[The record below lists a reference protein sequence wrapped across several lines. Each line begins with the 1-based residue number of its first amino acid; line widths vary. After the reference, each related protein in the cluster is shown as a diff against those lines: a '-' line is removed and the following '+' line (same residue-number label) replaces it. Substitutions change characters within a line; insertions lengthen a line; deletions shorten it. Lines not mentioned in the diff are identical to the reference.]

1 MQLAKGQNTPLYGTA
16 VELRL
21 SSESGTPALYVALLG
36 ADDRVATA
44 TDFRQHG
51 SPEPGPVSF
60 AESAVHLDLLAV
72 SNTVQRIVVLATV
85 GGTPLPALE
94 LTVTG
99 GATTATF
106 TMPSATAETATIVC
120 EVYRRSGQWKLRAV
134 GQGYK
139 TGLTG
144 AAADFGFDATLAP
157 PPAREM
163 PAATAPPP
171 PVIATPI
178 PPPHSAAA
186 PPSITATMSPN
197 PVDADVAQGR
207 PGYASAAPLSAVPMP
222 PSSTTPRTAP
232 TVAPPADAARPT
244 TKARRD
250 RSSRGLRAPEHLA
263 AAEVSAPGAAAPHV
277 SASASAAAPAA
288 KAGQTAAAPSSRTTP
303 TDLPAPPTPIEAA
316 FAPPADSA
324 TPSTKARRD
333 RGGRGLRAPASTAW
347 HGAASMR
354 ETSDAAEVPVLARR
368 TELAPVVDRVKA
380 EAAASIARLL
390 RTVVTNAA
398 SSMPSTSDGVQ
409 RIQHELGQ
417 DRELLWNAYETV
429 RGDVLHK
436 YRTQAFTNL
445 LPANW
450 YEREPAPRPGYSGSN
465 PEVTAEHWLVD
476 AAAATEAVRGAGI
489 RVTSNGRAQ
498 QRRELL
504 DTAATVLGRYDAAV
518 RDAEL
523 TAQHKT
529 AKLFADVF
537 AQFRRQMSVAITRMI
552 DQYVAVELGA
562 ITPCPGEATPVWQA
576 VADATAIAPSP
587 PTRMVFPLGLIRL
600 TQARIHT
607 ELTVPAP
614 PGGKHEHI
622 FTLPLEESTPP
633 IPVLLDLDD
642 TGGIVTDSTA
652 VVENLT
658 LDMLATLPAGRL
670 KIDVV
675 DPMKVGASMNFLYGV
690 GEAGEQIYG
699 QKVWGSHNVNELL
712 TELENHV
719 AFVTQKYLQGTHE
732 TLTAYNRAAGE
743 VAEPY
748 RLLLLF
754 DHPHAFTRDGRMY
767 DDESLKRLER
777 LATVGR
783 RAGVLIAATADS
795 VTTSLDSLATAFTG
809 RQDTGLVAR
818 LQLPTGVR
826 PAQYVT
832 RGELDWLLRPYPLPS
847 DQIRAEVL
855 AHIERSL
862 ATSGDTRVAPKRVHE
877 LAVQAMERGVAKG
890 TQAPEIIADPHDQAT
905 WWQSSV
911 DDRVVARFGRMGA
924 TDVAELR
931 LDSGALSSA
940 LVGGRTG
947 SGKSVLLHSII
958 LGIALQY
965 SPAEVEF
972 YLIDFKEGVE
982 FKPYAT
988 PGLPHAKV
996 VAIET
1001 NRDFGISVLES
1012 LDSEIARRAALFK
1025 NAGQGQMEIGR
1036 YRQSTGERL
1045 PRIVLIIDEFHML
1058 LEQDD
1063 ATATRGAGLLDR
1075 IIRQGRAF
1083 GVHTLLASQSVSG
1096 GGQKIRTALNQIP
1109 NRLVLASST
1118 QDSEQLLAE
1127 GNADAQLLSKPGEGI
1142 INDHAG
1148 QAEANN
1154 RFQCAYWPADLRATL
1169 IEQLC
1174 EQAEAHGFTG
1184 RPAVFE
1190 GDIAVAPQDYPL
1202 ETFTRSDRRTALVL
1216 PMGAPMSLDPPL
1228 AIRLGRE
1235 PGNNLLVVDPNAL
1248 TTLALQIAV
1257 LRAADIR
1264 VEYVDFAAIEQHSEA
1279 LFARLCTAGAV
1290 AYHRRK
1296 LGDVLDSLLSEL
1308 AERTELD
1315 EYHGP
1320 ARVLFLVG
1328 LHRARELNPDAFD
1341 EDGASAKL
1349 ARLLRHGPEVGLH
1362 VVGWADRYASLQRR
1376 LDPDGLRQFGFKVL
1390 GPASEDDSRVLI
1402 DSEVAANLTANQFAV
1417 DDYDNARTDI
1427 VRRFADPGPEWLD
1440 LLLRTERGHDG

>member
-1 MQLAKGQNTPLYGTA
+1 MQLAKGQNTPLHGTA
-16 VELRL
+16 VDLRL
-21 SSESGTPALYVALLG
+21 SSESGTPALYVAMLG
-36 ADDRVATA
+36 ADDRVATP
-44 TDFRQHG
+44 TDFRHHG
-51 SPEPGPVSF
+51 SPGPGPVSF

-72 SNTVQRIVVLATV
+72 SNTVQRMVVLATV
-85 GGTPLPALE
+85 ADTPLPALE

-99 GATTATF
+99 PAGATAATF
-106 TMPSATAETATIVC
+106 TMPPATAETAAIVC
-120 EVYRRSGQWKLRAV
+120 EVYRRNEQWKLRAV
-134 GQGYK
+134 GQGYEA
-139 TGLTG
+139 GLTG
-144 AAADFGFDATLAP
+144 AAGDFGFDTTVAP
-157 PPAREM
+157 PT
-163 PAATAPPP
+163 PAADRTQAFDAATPQSRPAPAAAAPPP
-171 PVIATPI
+171 PSGV
-178 PPPHSAAA
+178 PP
-186 PPSITATMSPN
+186 T
-197 PVDADVAQGR
+197 
-207 PGYASAAPLSAVPMP
+207 
-222 PSSTTPRTAP
+222 
-232 TVAPPADAARPT
+232 APPAAPAMPT

-250 RSSRGLRAPEHLA
+250 RSSRGLRAPERHA
-263 AAEVSAPGAAAPHV
+263 STEVSAAGAATPPV
-277 SASASAAAPAA
+277 RASASAAAS
-288 KAGQTAAAPSSRTTP
+288 PS
-303 TDLPAPPTPIEAA
+303 DAPPRTP
-316 FAPPADSA
+316 PPRTGAY
-324 TPSTKARRD
+324 
-333 RGGRGLRAPASTAW
+333 AS
-347 HGAASMR
+347 GAAGRANTSGG
-354 ETSDAAEVPVLARR
+354 ETLDGARVPVLARR
-368 TELAPVVDRVKA
+368 TELAPVVDRVKG

-390 RTVVTNAA
+390 RAVVTNAV

-409 RIQHELGQ
+409 RIQHELAQ

-465 PEVTAEHWLVD
+465 PEVSAEHWLID

-498 QRRELL
+498 QRRELV

-529 AKLFADVF
+529 AKLFTDVF
-537 AQFRRQMSVAITRMI
+537 AQFRRQMSGAITRMT

-576 VADATAIAPSP
+576 VADATTIAASP

-614 PGGKHEHI
+614 PGGKHEHT

-754 DHPHAFTRDGRMY
+754 DHPHAFTRDGRIY

-783 RAGVLIAATADS
+783 RAGVLIAATTDS
-795 VTTSLDSLATAFTG
+795 ATTSLDSLATAFTG

-832 RGELDWLLRPYPLPS
+832 RGELDWRLRPYPLPS
-847 DQIRAEVL
+847 DQVRAEVL

-862 ATSGDTRVAPKRVHE
+862 ATSGDTQVAPKRVHE
-877 LAVQAMERGVAKG
+877 LAVQAMERAVARG
-890 TQAPEIIADPHDQAT
+890 TQAPEIIADPHDPAT

-911 DDRVVARFGRMGA
+911 DDRIVARFGRMGA

-940 LVGGRTG
+940 LIGGRTG

-1036 YRQSTGERL
+1036 YRQSTGERM

-1148 QAEANN
+1148 QTEANN
-1154 RFQCAYWPADLRATL
+1154 RFQCAYWPAELHATL
-1169 IEQLC
+1169 IAQLR
-1174 EQAEAHGFTG
+1174 EQADAHGFTA

-1190 GDIAVAPQDYPL
+1190 GDIEVAPQDYPL
-1202 ETFTRSDRRTALVL
+1202 QTFTRSDRRTALVL

-1228 AIRLGRE
+1228 ALRLGRE

-1248 TTLALQIAV
+1248 STLALQIAV

-1290 AYHRRK
+1290 ACHRRK
-1296 LGDVLDSLLSEL
+1296 LGDVLDSMLSEL

-1341 EDGASAKL
+1341 EDSESTKL

-1376 LDPDGLRQFGFKVL
+1376 IDPDGLRQFGFKVL

-1427 VRRFADPGPEWLD
+1427 VRRFAAPGPEWLE
-1440 LLLRTERGHDG
+1440 LLLRTERGHHG

>member
-1 MQLAKGQNTPLYGTA
+1 MQLAKGQNTPLHGTA
-16 VELRL
+16 VDLRL
-21 SSESGTPALYVALLG
+21 SSESGTPALYVAMLG
-36 ADDRVATA
+36 TDDRVATA
-44 TDFRQHG
+44 TDFRYPG
-51 SPEPGPVSF
+51 SPDPGPVSF

-72 SNTVQRIVVLATV
+72 PNPVQRMVVLAAIAD
-85 GGTPLPALE
+85 TPLPALE

-99 GATTATF
+99 PAGATAATF
-106 TMPSATAETATIVC
+106 TMPRATAETAIIVC
-120 EVYRRSGQWKLRAV
+120 EVYRRNGQWKLRAV
-134 GQGYK
+134 GQGYES
-139 TGLTG
+139 GLAG
-144 AAADFGFDATLAP
+144 AASDFGFDATIAP
-157 PPAREM
+157 PTEATDRPHTVDADTPQSRLGPA
-163 PAATAPPP
+163 
-171 PVIATPI
+171 
-178 PPPHSAAA
+178 AAA
-186 PPSITATMSPN
+186 P
-197 PVDADVAQGR
+197 V
-207 PGYASAAPLSAVPMP
+207 P
-222 PSSTTPRTAP
+222 PSATPTTPAGT
-232 TVAPPADAARPT
+232 TMPATQP
-244 TKARRD
+244 RRD
-250 RSSRGLRAPEHLA
+250 RSSRGLRATERHASTA
-263 AAEVSAPGAAAPHV
+263 AALSPSSAAPRT
-277 SASASAAAPAA
+277 SMTPPPPAGAYASAA
-288 KAGQTAAAPSSRTTP
+288 S
-303 TDLPAPPTPIEAA
+303 
-316 FAPPADSA
+316 
-324 TPSTKARRD
+324 
-333 RGGRGLRAPASTAW
+333 
-347 HGAASMR
+347 GAAWQGHTPVG
-354 ETSDAAEVPVLARR
+354 ETLDAARVPVLARR
-368 TELAPVVDRVKA
+368 TELAPAVDQVKGD
-380 EAAASIARLL
+380 AAASIARLL
-390 RTVVTNAA
+390 RTVVTNAV
-398 SSMPSTSDGVQ
+398 SSMPSTSNGVQ
-409 RIQHELGQ
+409 RIQHELAQ

-450 YEREPAPRPGYSGSN
+450 YEREPAPRPGYSGN
-465 PEVTAEHWLVD
+465 PEVRAEHWLID

-498 QRRELL
+498 QRRELI

-529 AKLFADVF
+529 AKLFTDVF
-537 AQFRRQMSVAITRMI
+537 AQFRRQMSVAITRMT

-576 VADATAIAPSP
+576 VADATTIAPSP

-614 PGGKHEHI
+614 PGGKHEHT

-690 GEAGEQIYG
+690 GEAGEKIYG

-783 RAGVLIAATADS
+783 RAGVLIAATTDS
-795 VTTSLDSLATAFTG
+795 ATTSLDSLATAFTG

-832 RGELDWLLRPYPLPS
+832 RGELDWRLRPYPLPS
-847 DQIRAEVL
+847 DQVRAEVL

-862 ATSGDTRVAPKRVHE
+862 ATSGDTQVAPKRVHE
-877 LAVQAMERGVAKG
+877 LAVQAMERAVARG
-890 TQAPEIIADPHDQAT
+890 TQAPELIADPHDPAT

-940 LVGGRTG
+940 LIGGRTG

-1036 YRQSTGERL
+1036 YRQSTGEPM

-1154 RFQCAYWPADLRATL
+1154 RFQCAYWPTELRATL
-1169 IEQLC
+1169 ITQLRDR
-1174 EQAEAHGFTG
+1174 ADAHGFTG

-1202 ETFTRSDRRTALVL
+1202 EIFTRSDPRSALVL

-1228 AIRLGRE
+1228 ALRLGRE

-1248 TTLALQIAV
+1248 SSLALQIAV

-1290 AYHRRK
+1290 ACHRRK
-1296 LGDVLDSLLSEL
+1296 LGDVLDSLLGEL

-1341 EDGASAKL
+1341 EDSESAKL

>member
-1 MQLAKGQNTPLYGTA
+1 MQLAKGQNTPLHGTA
-16 VELRL
+16 VDLRL
-21 SSESGTPALYVALLG
+21 SSESGTPALYVAMLG

-44 TDFRQHG
+44 TDFRHHD
-51 SPEPGPVSF
+51 SPGPGPVSF

-72 SNTVQRIVVLATV
+72 PNPVQRMVVLAAIAD
-85 GGTPLPALE
+85 TPLPALE

-99 GATTATF
+99 PAGATAATF
-106 TMPSATAETATIVC
+106 TMPRATAETAIIVC
-120 EVYRRSGQWKLRAV
+120 EVYRRNGQWKLRAV
-134 GQGYK
+134 GQGYES
-139 TGLTG
+139 GLTG
-144 AAADFGFDATLAP
+144 AAADFGFDATIAP
-157 PPAREM
+157 PTE
-163 PAATAPPP
+163 ATDRPQTVDADTQQSRPG
-171 PVIATPI
+171 
-178 PPPHSAAA
+178 SAAA
-186 PPSITATMSPN
+186 APVPPSATP
-197 PVDADVAQGR
+197 
-207 PGYASAAPLSAVPMP
+207 
-222 PSSTTPRTAP
+222 TAP
-232 TVAPPADAARPT
+232 AGTTMPAT
-244 TKARRD
+244 QARRD
-250 RSSRGLRAPEHLA
+250 RGSRGLRAPERHASTA
-263 AAEVSAPGAAAPHV
+263 AAMPPSSGAPRTSMTPPPPAGAY
-277 SASASAAAPAA
+277 ASAASGAAWQGHTPVGETLDAA
-288 KAGQTAAAPSSRTTP
+288 K
-303 TDLPAPPTPIEAA
+303 
-316 FAPPADSA
+316 
-324 TPSTKARRD
+324 
-333 RGGRGLRAPASTAW
+333 
-347 HGAASMR
+347 
-354 ETSDAAEVPVLARR
+354 VPVLARR
-368 TELAPVVDRVKA
+368 TELAPVVDQVKG

-390 RTVVTNAA
+390 RTVVTNAV
-398 SSMPSTSDGVQ
+398 SSMPSTSNGVQ
-409 RIQHELGQ
+409 RIQHELAQ

-450 YEREPAPRPGYSGSN
+450 YEREPAPRPGYSGN
-465 PEVTAEHWLVD
+465 PEVRAEHWLID

-498 QRRELL
+498 QRRELI

-529 AKLFADVF
+529 AKLFTDVF
-537 AQFRRQMSVAITRMI
+537 AQFRRQMSVAITRMT

-576 VADATAIAPSP
+576 VADATTIAPSP

-614 PGGKHEHI
+614 PGGKHEHT

-690 GEAGEQIYG
+690 GEAGEKIYG

-783 RAGVLIAATADS
+783 RAGVLIAATTDS
-795 VTTSLDSLATAFTG
+795 ATTSLDSLATAFTG

-832 RGELDWLLRPYPLPS
+832 RGELDWRLRPYPLPS
-847 DQIRAEVL
+847 DQVRAEVL

-862 ATSGDTRVAPKRVHE
+862 ATSGDTQVAPKRVHE
-877 LAVQAMERGVAKG
+877 LAVQAMERAVARG
-890 TQAPEIIADPHDQAT
+890 TQAPELIADPHDPAT

-940 LVGGRTG
+940 LIGGRTG

-1036 YRQSTGERL
+1036 YRQSTGARL

-1154 RFQCAYWPADLRATL
+1154 RFQCAYWPTELRATL
-1169 IEQLC
+1169 IAQLRDR
-1174 EQAEAHGFTG
+1174 ADAHGFTG

-1202 ETFTRSDRRTALVL
+1202 EIFTRSDRRSALVL

-1228 AIRLGRE
+1228 ALRLGRE

-1248 TTLALQIAV
+1248 STLALQIAV

-1290 AYHRRK
+1290 ACHRRK

-1341 EDGASAKL
+1341 EDSESAKL

>member
-1 MQLAKGQNTPLYGTA
+1 MQLAKGQNTPLHGTA
-16 VELRL
+16 VDLRL
-21 SSESGTPALYVALLG
+21 SSESGTPALYVAMLG
-36 ADDRVATA
+36 ADDRVATP
-44 TDFRQHG
+44 TDFRHNG
-51 SPEPGPVSF
+51 DRSPDTGPVSF
-60 AESAVHLDLLAV
+60 LASGVHLDLSAV
-72 SNTVQRIVVLATV
+72 SNTVQRMVVLATV
-85 GGTPLPALE
+85 ADAPLPALE

-99 GATTATF
+99 GVTAATF
-106 TMPSATAETATIVC
+106 TMPPATAETAIIVC

-134 GQGYK
+134 GQGYDN
-139 TGLTG
+139 GLPG
-144 AAADFGFDATLAP
+144 AAADFGFEPVVRSHPTAPTELPGHTAAPAHRDRGGRGLRAPEHPAPLSAAATPASAAPPPPGAAALRPAPGSAAP

-171 PVIATPI
+171 P
-178 PPPHSAAA
+178 
-186 PPSITATMSPN
+186 
-197 PVDADVAQGR
+197 G
-207 PGYASAAPLSAVPMP
+207 
-222 PSSTTPRTAP
+222 
-232 TVAPPADAARPT
+232 
-244 TKARRD
+244 
-250 RSSRGLRAPEHLA
+250 
-263 AAEVSAPGAAAPHV
+263 
-277 SASASAAAPAA
+277 
-288 KAGQTAAAPSSRTTP
+288 
-303 TDLPAPPTPIEAA
+303 EAA
-316 FAPPADSA
+316 FAPPAESA

-333 RGGRGLRAPASTAW
+333 RGGRGLRAPAGIPA
-347 HGAASMR
+347 AASAAVTAAPNVSASTTASAPSSRTAHTSAMAPSHVSAAPQTSEPTVQRTASVR
-354 ETSDAAEVPVLARR
+354 ETSDAAKVPVLARR
-368 TELAPVVDRVKA
+368 TELAPVVDRVRG

-390 RTVVTNAA
+390 RTVVTNAV
-398 SSMPSTSDGVQ
+398 SSMPSTSDGTQ

-465 PEVTAEHWLVD
+465 PEVRAEHWLID

-498 QRRELL
+498 QRRELV

-529 AKLFADVF
+529 AKLFTDVF
-537 AQFRRQMSVAITRMI
+537 AQFRRQMSVAITRMT

-576 VADATAIAPSP
+576 VADATTIAPSP

-614 PGGKHEHI
+614 PGGKHEHT
-622 FTLPLEESTPP
+622 FTLALEESTPP

-690 GEAGEQIYG
+690 GEAGERIYG

-783 RAGVLIAATADS
+783 RAGVLIAATTDS
-795 VTTSLDSLATAFTG
+795 ATTSLDSLATAFTG

-832 RGELDWLLRPYPLPS
+832 RGELDWRLRPYPLPS
-847 DQIRAEVL
+847 DQVRAEVL

-862 ATSGDTRVAPKRVHE
+862 ATSGDTQVAPKRVNE
-877 LAVQAMERGVAKG
+877 LAVQAMERAVARG
-890 TQAPEIIADPHDQAT
+890 TQAPEIIADPDDPAT

-940 LVGGRTG
+940 LIGGRTG

-1036 YRQSTGERL
+1036 YRQSTGERM

-1169 IEQLC
+1169 IEQLR
-1174 EQAEAHGFTG
+1174 EQADAAGFTG

-1202 ETFTRSDRRTALVL
+1202 QTFTRSDRRTALVL

-1228 AIRLGRE
+1228 ALRLGRE

-1248 TTLALQIAV
+1248 STLALQIAV

-1279 LFARLCTAGAV
+1279 LFAQLCAAGAV
-1290 AYHRRK
+1290 AWHRRK

-1341 EDGASAKL
+1341 EDGESAKL

-1440 LLLRTERGHDG
+1440 LLLRTERGHHG